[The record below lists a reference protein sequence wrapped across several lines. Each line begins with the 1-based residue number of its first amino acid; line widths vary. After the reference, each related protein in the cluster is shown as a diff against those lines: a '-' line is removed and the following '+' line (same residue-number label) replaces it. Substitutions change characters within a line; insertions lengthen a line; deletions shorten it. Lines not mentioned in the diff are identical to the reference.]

1 MISSI
6 SSKSGKP
13 KSRGRQGKT
22 TTVEEFLRGSDFE
35 EYAPSKIQ
43 EKIMGQFPQA
53 LASQV
58 FSLVY
63 DLNRINSVSKPI
75 IRDAIENYR
84 HEPRA
89 ERVVNEARRE
99 TRKGSARATHLPEV
113 SFPSRAHVKNKGK
126 LKHLLSK

>member
-75 IRDAIENYR
+75 IRDAIENYQV
-84 HEPRA
+84 EFLTTSASSA
-89 ERVVNEARRE
+89 E
-99 TRKGSARATHLPEV
+99 
-113 SFPSRAHVKNKGK
+113 
-126 LKHLLSK
+126 HLLQTETNNINDKLLL